1 MDDTTEKKAISDEAM
16 ADTGID
22 GSQGHSFDKKINS
35 KLKYAHHLY
44 TMASIFLGLRGKKKC
59 NLKIKIK

>member
-22 GSQGHSFDKKINS
+22 GSHGHFFEKKNS

-44 TMASIFLGLRGKKKC
+44 TMASIFLGLGGKKKC
-59 NLKIKIK
+59 NLKIKRK